1 MTLPLHRTARRLCGL
16 LVTALIA
23 AAPAMAGEP
32 PTPRPAAMPQPMPAL
47 SSSEC
52 AVWMRELSFAHA
64 VAEHD
69 ATAFAE
75 HLDPQA
81 AFGASRPQPQRGRA
95 VISSEWTGI
104 VAGKEGKLEWYPTR
118 VTIAGRP
125 DIAWS
130 SGPSLFED
138 LTPGATQRFHIG
150 AFRSVWARG
159 EDGVWRV
166 LFDDGAPARPATD
179 EQVAA
184 FRNGR
189 RDCTSLTSS

>member
-1 MTLPLHRTARRLCGL
+1 MQPLHRHRHRRGAARM
-16 LVTALIA
+16 LVLALALAPLAQA
-23 AAPAMAGEP
+23 AAAEAAPP
-32 PTPRPAAMPQPMPAL
+32 PTAMPVLTTP
-47 SSSEC
+47 EC
-52 AVWMRELSFAHA
+52 EVWMREMSFARS

-75 HLDPQA
+75 HLDEQA
-81 AFGASRPQPQRGRA
+81 AFAASRREPQRGRA
-95 VISSEWTGI
+95 VISREWTD
-104 VAGKEGKLEWYPTR
+104 VVSGKGLRLEWYPTR

-159 EDGVWRV
+159 ADGVWRV
-166 LFDDGAPARPATD
+166 LFDDGVPARPATD

-184 FRNGR
+184 FRSGR
-189 RDCTSLTSS
+189 RECLTSS